1 MFFIYI
7 TVFLVLIVGLV
18 QSNSNFRGLP
28 NEIVS
33 TIALGLEPDNLAQI
47 LMTNKAFNENLSSET
62 FRSQWCSKEF
72 QHQNASIDV
81 TKLKV
86 FIHFCSSIP
95 EFEQR
100 IEDLCRNIE
109 EFKFDLLQVGL
120 EQSAFEGNLKLME
133 IFIMKRAK
141 LTKRVF
147 EIACLGGKIHAVIY
161 LLESGFS
168 IPAKSTALEFAI
180 RSGNMYVSGFSIPTK
195 STALEFA
202 IRSGNMYVV
211 NHIVAHVDCSY
222 QNWQALYMAIW
233 LGNNQAVSAI
243 KRKCRSPDGKTIDF
257 VDAVKDDILDEIA
270 KKDNLDALKLLLG
283 QRMISHDVVRN
294 EVLEAGIE
302 FGAKKMISFF
312 IQFVPDTIGQDN
324 INDMAIY
331 DRDEMLAQVWVRI
344 AARKFDFCSCMQA
357 SVKHKS
363 LKALEFLASKGLVSS
378 CYGGKIIIQTVR
390 SNDVQVFDIIVAF
403 VDWKANRNF
412 MQVIALAGNYE
423 PRMFERIY
431 RVIKTQDESLADH
444 MIINAINTNQLQC
457 IAQVLKS
464 KHALN
469 TVRIFQTVL
478 PERIKQLVLMGFL
491 QFAA

>member
-1 MFFIYI
+1 MFFISI

-28 NEIVS
+28 NEIVRR
-33 TIALGLEPDNLAQI
+33 IAMGLEPDNLAQI
-47 LMTNKAFNENLSSET
+47 MMAGKAFNENLSSET

-95 EFEQR
+95 EFEQK

-161 LLESGFS
+161 LLESGFR
-168 IPAKSTALEFAI
+168 IPAKS
-180 RSGNMYVSGFSIPTK
+180 N
-195 STALEFA
+195 ALEFA

-233 LGNNQAVSAI
+233 LGNNQAASAI

-257 VDAVKDDILDEIA
+257 VGAVKDDILDEIA

-302 FGAKKMISFF
+302 FGAKKIISFF

-324 INDMAIY
+324 INDMARY
-331 DRDEMLAQVWVRI
+331 DRDEMLAQVWVRM

-378 CYGGKIIIQTVR
+378 CFGGKIIIQTVR
-390 SNDVQVFDIIVAF
+390 SNDVQVFDVIASH
-403 VDWKANRNF
+403 VDWKANRNL
-412 MQVIALAGNYE
+412 MHVIALAGDYE
-423 PRMFERIY
+423 PRMFERVY

-457 IAQVLKS
+457 IAHVLKS

-469 TVRIFQTVL
+469 PVRILQTVL

-491 QFAA
+491 QFAT